1 MNENT
6 ANYAK
11 IGFFVLTG
19 FALILVAI
27 GIAGARVLK
36 RNEVF
41 AETYISE
48 SVTGLEIGSPVKYRG
63 VPIGTVKRIGF
74 VYSEYGTEMAAH
86 DASMNA
92 QRILVIMALD
102 PQQFLPMKSE
112 HPSKFLQDLITSG
125 LRVKVASQGLTG
137 IASIEFDYFP
147 VTQYSNEFKE
157 VTWKPKNVYI
167 PSAPSTFFIFKKNTE
182 DLIFKFNQLDLQGI
196 ATEFHE
202 LLKTTHAKIGQLDTA
217 NLSTETL
224 QLVRELRTTTQA
236 LEKIVTSPEIQRVPA
251 DLSGVL
257 AQINTTVTNL
267 NTQIEPVIASLRSVA
282 DRTDHL
288 LVSLSTVTTNTGTHI
303 DQTFNTVE
311 KTLDSF
317 GKTLDSF
324 SKTAQ
329 TMNRLTASQQ
339 YALTEL
345 IQNLRTTSTT
355 LNQFITD
362 LQANPASLIVG
373 QPPAPLP
380 ETK

>member
-36 RNEVF
+36 RNEFF

-63 VPIGTVKRIGF
+63 VPIGTVKRVGF
-74 VYSEYGTEMAAH
+74 VYSEYGTEMNQN

-102 PQQFLPMKSE
+102 PKQFLPMKAQD
-112 HPSKFLQDLITSG
+112 PSKFLEDLIVSG

-137 IASIEFDYFP
+137 IASIEFDFFP
-147 VTQYSNEFKE
+147 ASQYSNEFKE
-157 VTWKPKNVYI
+157 VSWKPKNVYV

-202 LLKTTHAKIGQLDTA
+202 LLKTTHEKVAQLDMQ
-217 NLSTETL
+217 NLSSEAL
-224 QLVRELRTTTQA
+224 QLVRELRQTTKA
-236 LEKIVTSPEIQRVPA
+236 LEKIVASPEIQKIPTDVS
-251 DLSGVL
+251 LVL
-257 AQINTTVTNL
+257 GEINNTVTNL
-267 NTQIEPVIASLRSVA
+267 NAQVEPLITSLKSVA
-282 DRTDHL
+282 NRTDHL
-288 LVSLSTVTTNTGTHI
+288 LVSLSTVTTNTGAHI
-303 DQTFNTVE
+303 DETFNTVE
-311 KTLDSF
+311 KTLDTF

-339 YALTEL
+339 YAVTEL

-355 LNQFITD
+355 LNQLITD

>member
-36 RNEVF
+36 RNEFF

-63 VPIGTVKRIGF
+63 VPIGSVKRVGF
-74 VYSEYGTEMAAH
+74 VYSEYGTEMNQN

-102 PQQFLPMKSE
+102 PKQFLPMKAQD
-112 HPSKFLQDLITSG
+112 PSKFLKDLITSG

-137 IASIEFDYFP
+137 IASIEFDFFP
-147 VTQYSNEFKE
+147 AAQYSNEVSE
-157 VTWKPKNVYI
+157 VSWTPKNVYV

-202 LLKTTHAKIGQLDTA
+202 LLKTTHAKVAQLDMQ
-217 NLSTETL
+217 NLSSETL
-224 QLVRELRTTTQA
+224 QLVRELRQTTQA
-236 LEKIVTSPEIQRVPA
+236 LEKIVASPEIQKIPTDVS
-251 DLSGVL
+251 LVL
-257 AQINTTVTNL
+257 GEINNTVTNL
-267 NTQIEPVIASLRSVA
+267 NAQVEPLITSLKSVA
-282 DRTDHL
+282 NRTDNL
-288 LVSLSTVTTNTGTHI
+288 LVSLSSVTTNTGAHI
-303 DQTFNTVE
+303 DQTFLTVE
-311 KTLDSF
+311 KTLDTF

-339 YALTEL
+339 YAVTEL

-355 LNQFITD
+355 LNQLITD

-373 QPPAPLP
+373 QPPPPLP

>member
-1 MNENT
+1 MNENN

-27 GIAGARVLK
+27 GIAGARVIK
-36 RNEVF
+36 RNEIF
-41 AETYISE
+41 AETYIAE

-63 VPIGTVKRIGF
+63 VPVGSVKRIGF
-74 VYSEYGTEMAAH
+74 LYSEYGNEMTDH
-86 DASMNA
+86 DAPLYA
-92 QRILVIMALD
+92 QRILVVMALD
-102 PQQFLPMKSE
+102 PQQFLPMKADNQ
-112 HPSKFLQDLITSG
+112 SKFLQDLITSG

-147 VTQYSNEFKE
+147 AAQYSNEFQK
-157 VTWKPKNVYI
+157 VTWTPKNVYI

-202 LLKTTHAKIGQLDTA
+202 LLKTTHTKVGAIDAAT
-217 NLSTETL
+217 LSSEAL

-236 LEKIVTSPEIQRVPA
+236 LQKIAGAPQFQSLPTDLAATLARV
-251 DLSGVL
+251 
-257 AQINTTVTNL
+257 NKTVDNL
-267 NTQIEPVIASLRSVA
+267 NAQIEPLMASLKSVT
-282 DRTDHL
+282 DRTDNL
-288 LVSLSTVTTNTGTHI
+288 LVSLSSVTTNTGTRI
-303 DQTFNTVE
+303 DQTFDTVG

-317 GKTLDSF
+317 GKTLDSLGT
-324 SKTAQ
+324 TAQ

-355 LNQFITD
+355 LNQLITD
-362 LQANPASLIVG
+362 VQANPASLIVG

>member
-1 MNENT
+1 MNENN

-27 GIAGARVLK
+27 GIAGARVIK
-36 RNEVF
+36 RNEIF
-41 AETYISE
+41 AETYIAE

-63 VPIGTVKRIGF
+63 VPVGSVKRIGF
-74 VYSEYGTEMAAH
+74 LYSEYGNEMTDH
-86 DASMNA
+86 DAPLNA

-102 PQQFLPMKSE
+102 PQQFLPMKADN
-112 HPSKFLQDLITSG
+112 PSKFLQDLILSG
-125 LRVKVASQGLTG
+125 LRVKVASQGITG
-137 IASIEFDYFP
+137 ISSIEFDYFP
-147 VTQYSNEFKE
+147 ATQYSNEFQT

-202 LLKTTHAKIGQLDTA
+202 LLETTHDKITALDTI
-217 NLSTETL
+217 NISSNTL
-224 QLVRELRTTTQA
+224 QLVRELRTTTQS
-236 LEKIVTSPEIQRVPA
+236 LQKIIGSPEIQNIPAELTGTLARV
-251 DLSGVL
+251 
-257 AQINTTVTNL
+257 NKTVDNL
-267 NTQIEPVIASLRSVA
+267 NSQIEPLMASLKGVT
-282 DRTDHL
+282 DRTDNL
-288 LVSLSTVTTNTGTHI
+288 LVSLSTVTTNTGTRI
-303 DQTFNTVE
+303 DQTFETVG

-317 GKTLDSF
+317 GKTLDSLG
-324 SKTAQ
+324 KTAQ

-355 LNQFITD
+355 LNQLITD
-362 LQANPASLIVG
+362 VQANPASLIVG
-373 QPPAPLP
+373 QPPARLP

>member
-1 MNENT
+1 MNENN

-27 GIAGARVLK
+27 GIAGARVIK
-36 RNEVF
+36 RNEIF
-41 AETYISE
+41 AETYIAE

-63 VPIGTVKRIGF
+63 VPVGTVKRIGF
-74 VYSEYGTEMAAH
+74 LYSEYGNEMTDH
-86 DASMNA
+86 DAPLNA
-92 QRILVIMALD
+92 QRILVVMALD
-102 PQQFLPMKSE
+102 PQQFLPMKADN
-112 HPSKFLQDLITSG
+112 PSKFLQDLITSG
-125 LRVKVASQGLTG
+125 LRVKVASQGITG
-137 IASIEFDYFP
+137 ISSIEFDYFP
-147 VTQYSNEFKE
+147 ATQYSNEFQT

-202 LLKTTHAKIGQLDTA
+202 LLKTTHAKVGVVDTENISSNA
-217 NLSTETL
+217 L
-224 QLVRELRTTTQA
+224 QLILELRTTMQSFQK
-236 LEKIVTSPEIQRVPA
+236 LVGSPEIQSIPSE
-251 DLSGVL
+251 LSAVL
-257 AQINTTVTNL
+257 ARVNKTVDNL
-267 NTQIEPVIASLRSVA
+267 NSQIEPLMTSLKGVT
-282 DRTDHL
+282 DRTDNL
-288 LVSLSTVTTNTGTHI
+288 LVSLSSVTTNTGTRI
-303 DQTFNTVE
+303 DQTFDSVE

-317 GKTLDSF
+317 G
-324 SKTAQ
+324 KTAQ

-355 LNQFITD
+355 LNQLITD
-362 LQANPASLIVG
+362 VQANPASLIVG
-373 QPPAPLP
+373 QPPVPLP

>member
-36 RNEVF
+36 RNEFF

-63 VPIGTVKRIGF
+63 VPIGSVKRIGF
-74 VYSEYGTEMAAH
+74 VYTEYGTEMSEKDAAL
-86 DASMNA
+86 NA
-92 QRILVIMALD
+92 RRILVIMALD
-102 PQQFLPMKSE
+102 PKQFLPMQANN
-112 HPSKFLQDLITSG
+112 PSQFLQGLITDG

-137 IASIEFDYFP
+137 IASIEFDFFP
-147 VTQYSNEFKE
+147 ASQYSNEFKE
-157 VTWKPKNVYI
+157 VSWKSKNVYI

-196 ATEFHE
+196 AMEFHE
-202 LLKTTHAKIGQLDTA
+202 LLKTTHAKVAQLDMQ
-217 NLSTETL
+217 NLSSETL
-224 QLVRELRTTTQA
+224 QLVRELRQTTKA
-236 LEKIVTSPEIQRVPA
+236 LEKIVASPEIQKIPTDVS
-251 DLSGVL
+251 LVL
-257 AQINTTVTNL
+257 GEINNTVTNL
-267 NTQIEPVIASLRSVA
+267 NAQVEPLITSLKSVA
-282 DRTDHL
+282 NRTDHL
-288 LVSLSTVTTNTGTHI
+288 LVSLSTVTTNTGAHI
-303 DQTFNTVE
+303 DETFNTVE
-311 KTLDSF
+311 KTLDTF

-339 YALTEL
+339 YAVTEL

-355 LNQFITD
+355 LNQLITD

>member
-1 MNENT
+1 MNENN

-27 GIAGARVLK
+27 GIAGARVIK
-36 RNEVF
+36 RNEIF
-41 AETYISE
+41 AETYIAE

-63 VPIGTVKRIGF
+63 VPVGSVKRIGF
-74 VYSEYGTEMAAH
+74 LYSEYGNEMTDH
-86 DASMNA
+86 DAPLYA

-102 PQQFLPMKSE
+102 PQQFLPMKAGNQ
-112 HPSKFLQDLITSG
+112 SKFLQDLIASG

-147 VTQYSNEFKE
+147 ATQYSNEFQT

-196 ATEFHE
+196 ATDFHD
-202 LLKTTHAKIGQLDTA
+202 LLETTHAKIGAIDAA
-217 NLSTETL
+217 NLSSEAL
-224 QLVRELRTTTQA
+224 QLVKELRATTQS
-236 LEKIVTSPEIQRVPA
+236 LQKLVGSPEIQRLPTE
-251 DLSGVL
+251 L
-257 AQINTTVTNL
+257 AGALARVNKTVDNINSR
-267 NTQIEPVIASLRSVA
+267 IEPLMASLKGVT
-282 DRTDHL
+282 DRTDTL
-288 LVSLSTVTTNTGTHI
+288 LVSLSTVTTNTGTRI
-303 DQTFNTVE
+303 DETFDMVG

-317 GKTLDSF
+317 GKTLDSLG
-324 SKTAQ
+324 KTAQ

-355 LNQFITD
+355 LNQLITD
-362 LQANPASLIVG
+362 VQANPASLIVG
-373 QPPAPLP
+373 QPPVPLR

>member
-1 MNENT
+1 MNENN

-19 FALILVAI
+19 FALILVSI

-41 AETYISE
+41 AETYIAE

-74 VYSEYGTEMAAH
+74 VYSEYGTEMAEN
-86 DASMNA
+86 DASLNA

-102 PQQFLPMKSE
+102 PQQFLPMKADN
-112 HPSKFLQDLITSG
+112 PSLFLQDLITSG

-137 IASIEFDYFP
+137 MASIEFDYFP
-147 VTQYSNEFKE
+147 VGQYSNEFKS
-157 VTWKPKNVYI
+157 VTWVPKNVYI

-202 LLKTTHAKIGQLDTA
+202 LVKTTHEKIGQFDTA
-217 NLSTETL
+217 TLSSETL
-224 QLVRELRTTTQA
+224 QLVRELRQTTQS
-236 LEKIVTSPEIQRVPA
+236 LEKIVASPEIQKIPT
-251 DLSGVL
+251 DLSTVL
-257 AQINTTVTNL
+257 AEISTTVTNL
-267 NTQIEPVIASLRSVA
+267 NAQVDPLITSLKSVA
-282 DRTDHL
+282 NRTDQL
-288 LVSLSTVTTNTGTHI
+288 LVSLSAVTTKTGAHI
-303 DQTFNTVE
+303 DKTFASVDKTMATFDQTLNA
-311 KTLDSF
+311 
-317 GKTLDSF
+317 F
-324 SKTAQ
+324 STTAQ

-345 IQNLRTTSTT
+345 IQNLRTTSIT
-355 LNQFITD
+355 LNQLISD
-362 LQANPASLIVG
+362 VQANPASLLVG

>member
-27 GIAGARVLK
+27 GIAGARVIK
-36 RNEVF
+36 RNEIF
-41 AETYISE
+41 AETYIAE

-63 VPIGTVKRIGF
+63 VPVGSVKRIGF
-74 VYSEYGTEMAAH
+74 LYSEYGNEMTDH
-86 DASMNA
+86 DAPLNA

-102 PQQFLPMKSE
+102 PQQFLPMKADN
-112 HPSKFLQDLITSG
+112 PSKFLQDLISSG
-125 LRVKVASQGLTG
+125 LRVKVASQGITG
-137 IASIEFDYFP
+137 ISSIEFDYFP
-147 VTQYSNEFKE
+147 ATQYSNEFQT

-202 LLKTTHAKIGQLDTA
+202 LLETTHNKIGAIDAA
-217 NLSTETL
+217 NLSSEAL
-224 QLVRELRTTTQA
+224 QLLRELRTTTQS
-236 LEKIVTSPEIQRVPA
+236 LQKLVGSPEIQSVPKELAEALARVNKTVDNINSQIGP
-251 DLSGVL
+251 LMTSLKGV
-257 AQINTTVTNL
+257 T
-267 NTQIEPVIASLRSVA
+267 
-282 DRTDHL
+282 DRTDNL
-288 LVSLSTVTTNTGTHI
+288 LASLNTVTTNTGTRI
-303 DQTFNTVE
+303 DETFDMLG
-311 KTLDSF
+311 KTIDSF
-317 GKTLDSF
+317 G
-324 SKTAQ
+324 KTAQ

-355 LNQFITD
+355 LNQLITD
-362 LQANPASLIVG
+362 VQANPASLIVG

>member
-1 MNENT
+1 MNENN

-27 GIAGARVLK
+27 GIAGARVIK
-36 RNEVF
+36 RNEIF
-41 AETYISE
+41 AETYIAE

-63 VPIGTVKRIGF
+63 VPIGSVKRIGF
-74 VYSEYGTEMAAH
+74 LYSEYGNEMTDH
-86 DASMNA
+86 DAPLNA

-102 PQQFLPMKSE
+102 PQQFLPMKADN
-112 HPSKFLQDLITSG
+112 PSQFLQDLITSG
-125 LRVKVASQGLTG
+125 LRVKVASQGITG
-137 IASIEFDYFP
+137 ISSIEFDYFP
-147 VTQYSNEFKE
+147 ATQYSNEFQI

-202 LLKTTHAKIGQLDTA
+202 LLETTHEKVSAIDTP
-217 NLSTETL
+217 NLSSDAL
-224 QLVRELRTTTQA
+224 QLIRELRGTIQS
-236 LEKIVTSPEIQRVPA
+236 LQKIVGSPEIQSVPTELA
-251 DLSGVL
+251 SVL
-257 AQINTTVTNL
+257 ARVNKTVDNL
-267 NTQIEPVIASLRSVA
+267 NSQIEPLMTSLKGVT
-282 DRTDHL
+282 DRTDNL
-288 LVSLSTVTTNTGTHI
+288 LISLTSVTTNTGMRM
-303 DQTFNTVE
+303 DQTFDRVG

-317 GKTLDSF
+317 GQ
-324 SKTAQ
+324 TAQ

-355 LNQFITD
+355 LNQLITD
-362 LQANPASLIVG
+362 VQANPASLIVG
-373 QPPAPLP
+373 QPPVSLP

>member
-1 MNENT
+1 MNENN

-27 GIAGARVLK
+27 GIAGARVIK
-36 RNEVF
+36 RNEIF
-41 AETYISE
+41 AETYIAE

-63 VPIGTVKRIGF
+63 VPIGSVKRIGF
-74 VYSEYGTEMAAH
+74 LYSEYGNEMTDH
-86 DASMNA
+86 DAPLNA

-102 PQQFLPMKSE
+102 PQQFLPMKADN
-112 HPSKFLQDLITSG
+112 PSQFLQDLISSG
-125 LRVKVASQGLTG
+125 LRVKVASQGITG
-137 IASIEFDYFP
+137 ISSIEFDYFP
-147 VTQYSNEFKE
+147 ATQYSNEFQK

-202 LLKTTHAKIGQLDTA
+202 LLETTHDKVSAIDTV
-217 NLSTETL
+217 NLSSDAL
-224 QLVRELRTTTQA
+224 QLIRELRGTIQSFQ
-236 LEKIVTSPEIQRVPA
+236 KIVGSPEIQSVPK
-251 DLSGVL
+251 DLASVL
-257 AQINTTVTNL
+257 ARVNKTVDNL
-267 NTQIEPVIASLRSVA
+267 NSQIEPLMTSLKGVT
-282 DRTDHL
+282 DRTDTL
-288 LVSLSTVTTNTGTHI
+288 LISLSAVTTNTGI
-303 DQTFNTVE
+303 RMDQTFDRVG

-317 GKTLDSF
+317 GQ
-324 SKTAQ
+324 TAQ

-345 IQNLRTTSTT
+345 IQNLRTTSIT
-355 LNQFITD
+355 LNQLITD
-362 LQANPASLIVG
+362 VQANPASLIVG
-373 QPPAPLP
+373 QPPVSLP

>member
-1 MNENT
+1 MNENN

-19 FALILVAI
+19 FALILLSI
-27 GIAGARVLK
+27 GIAGARVIK

-41 AETYISE
+41 AETYIAE

-74 VYSEYGTEMAAH
+74 LYSEYGTEMTDH
-86 DASMNA
+86 DAPLNA

-102 PQQFLPMKSE
+102 PQQFLPMKADN
-112 HPSKFLQDLITSG
+112 PSKFLQDLISSG

-147 VTQYSNEFKE
+147 ATQYSNEFQT

-196 ATEFHE
+196 ASEFQE
-202 LLKTTHAKIGQLDTA
+202 LLKTTHAKVGAIDTP
-217 NLSTETL
+217 NLSSEAL
-224 QLVRELRTTTQA
+224 QLVREWRATTQSLQKLINA
-236 LEKIVTSPEIQRVPA
+236 PETQSLPKELVETLTRV
-251 DLSGVL
+251 
-257 AQINTTVTNL
+257 NKTVEHFNG
-267 NTQIEPVIASLRSVA
+267 QIEPLMTSFKGVTDRA
-282 DRTDHL
+282 DTL
-288 LVSLSTVTTNTGTHI
+288 LVSLSTVTTNTGTRI
-303 DQTFNTVE
+303 EQTFDTVE
-311 KTLDSF
+311 KTLAAFDR
-317 GKTLDSF
+317 TLDSVG
-324 SKTAQ
+324 KTAQ

-355 LNQFITD
+355 LNQLITE

>member
-41 AETYISE
+41 AETYIAE

-63 VPIGTVKRIGF
+63 VPIGAVKRIGF
-74 VYSEYGTEMAAH
+74 VYSEYGTEMAANEV
-86 DASMNA
+86 SLNA

-102 PQQFLPMKSE
+102 PQQFLPMKAE
-112 HPSKFLQDLITSG
+112 DPNTFLQDLINSG

-147 VTQYSNEFKE
+147 VSQYSNEFKE
-157 VTWKPKNVYI
+157 VTWQPKNVYI

-196 ATEFHE
+196 ASEFHD
-202 LLKTTHAKIGQLDTA
+202 LLKAMQEKVDQLDMA

-224 QLVRELRTTTQA
+224 ALVRELRSTTQA
-236 LEKIVTSPEIQRVPA
+236 LEKIVSSPEIQSVPS
-251 DLSGVL
+251 DISGVL
-257 AQINTTVTNL
+257 TQINTTVTNL
-267 NTQIEPVIASLRSVA
+267 NTQVEPVIASLRSAA

-288 LVSLSTVTTNTGTHI
+288 VLSLSTVTTNTGTHI
-303 DQTFNTVE
+303 DQTFNTLQ
-311 KTLDSF
+311 KTLDTF

-329 TMNRLTASQQ
+329 TINRLTASQQ

-355 LNQFITD
+355 LHQLITD
-362 LQANPASLIVG
+362 LQANPASLILG

-380 ETK
+380 ETQ

>member
-1 MNENT
+1 MNENN

-27 GIAGARVLK
+27 GIAGARVIK
-36 RNEVF
+36 RNEIF
-41 AETYISE
+41 AETYIAE

-63 VPIGTVKRIGF
+63 VPVGSVKRIGF
-74 VYSEYGTEMAAH
+74 LYSEYGNEMTDH
-86 DASMNA
+86 DAPLYA
-92 QRILVIMALD
+92 QRILVVMALD
-102 PQQFLPMKSE
+102 PQQFLPMKADNQ
-112 HPSKFLQDLITSG
+112 SKFLQDLIASG

-147 VTQYSNEFKE
+147 AAQYSNEFQT

-202 LLKTTHAKIGQLDTA
+202 LLKTTHTKVGAIDTA
-217 NLSTETL
+217 TLSSEAL
-224 QLVRELRTTTQA
+224 QLVKELRTTTQS
-236 LEKIVTSPEIQRVPA
+236 LQKIAGAPQFQSLPTELAATLARV
-251 DLSGVL
+251 
-257 AQINTTVTNL
+257 NKTVDNL
-267 NTQIEPVIASLRSVA
+267 NAQIEPLMAALKGVT
-282 DRTDHL
+282 DRTDTL

-303 DQTFNTVE
+303 DQTFDTVG

-317 GKTLDSF
+317 GKTLDSLGA
-324 SKTAQ
+324 TAQ

-355 LNQFITD
+355 LNQLITD
-362 LQANPASLIVG
+362 VQANPASLIVG
-373 QPPAPLP
+373 QPPVPLP